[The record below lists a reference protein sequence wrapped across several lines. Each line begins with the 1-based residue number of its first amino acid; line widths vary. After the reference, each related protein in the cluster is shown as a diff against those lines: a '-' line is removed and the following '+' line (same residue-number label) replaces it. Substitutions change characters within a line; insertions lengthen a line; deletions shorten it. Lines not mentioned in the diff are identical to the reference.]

1 MGWLDILKAL
11 PMILRLF
18 QSVADYAT
26 LQQGKGIG
34 RAEAI
39 NEGLTRA
46 SDDLERASAAIRE
59 AEQKHVAD
67 PTDTAFDDQ
76 FKRPS

>member
-1 MGWLDILKAL
+1 MGWLDIFKAL
-11 PMILRLF
+11 PMILKLF

-46 SDDLERASAAIRE
+46 SEDLERASAAIKA
-59 AEQKHVAD
+59 AEQKHETD
-67 PTDTAFDDQ
+67 PTDGAFDNQ